1 MDENGYSRDYVRG
14 TTREVHKFL
23 EYLSDCGVQSCKT
36 ITISNVMDF
45 IRDQYSHF
53 AVSTLKTTV
62 GKLRTF
68 LKFLYLDELTDH
80 DLASLVPPVRNFRLA
95 QLPVVWNTEAL
106 QLLLTA
112 INRETSNGKRDYVIF
127 MLAIY
132 LGLRIGDILHL
143 QFKNIDWEKSTIQI
157 SQVKTDELLSLP
169 LPTDLGWALIDYIRD
184 GRPETDSPF
193 IFVRHCAP
201 FQAFC
206 SNNNFHYQMR
216 KYAAL
221 AGITPPSSKLYGLHS
236 IRHTFATNLL
246 KEGTSLSLISEFLDH
261 NGASAT
267 PVYLKVDDEHLRI
280 CALDPDIEVEHE

>member
-1 MDENGYSRDYVRG
+1 M
-14 TTREVHKFL
+14 
-23 EYLSDCGVQSCKT
+23 
-36 ITISNVMDF
+36 
-45 IRDQYSHF
+45 
-53 AVSTLKTTV
+53 
-62 GKLRTF
+62 
-68 LKFLYLDELTDH
+68 DELTDH

-169 LPTDLGWALIDYIRD
+169 LTTDLVWALIDYIRD